1 MATNCLLQVER
12 LSIGVGARHAMS
24 GTKEPLLAVDDISFT
39 IRAGEIVGIAG
50 ESGCGKTLTAL
61 SIPALLPEDISRV
74 SGSIVFDGV
83 DLGALSPRELTAR
96 RGKDI
101 SMIFQEPM
109 TSLNPLLR
117 VGRQIA
123 ESLELHG
130 DTERTRVKQKT
141 LDIMRQVGLPDPV
154 RLAAMY
160 PHQLSG
166 GMRQRVMIA
175 LAIVCGPRLL
185 IADEPTTS
193 LDVTIQAQIL
203 RLLRRINRELGVA
216 ILFISHDLALL
227 SRVCD
232 RMLVMYA
239 GKIVEEGAAGDLFTA
254 PVHEYTRG
262 LIGSIPDRGRKGM
275 ALVNIP
281 GKVPS
286 LEELGNIRDGCPF
299 APRCY
304 SALETCLTHF
314 PKATTLNAQHRV
326 HCVHAGGARHG

>member
-1 MATNCLLQVER
+1 MAMNFLLQVGR
-12 LSIGVGARHAMS
+12 LSIGVSDRHQMS
-24 GTKEPLLAVDDISFT
+24 GANKPLLAVDDISFT
-39 IRAGEIVGIAG
+39 IRAGEIVGIVG

-61 SIPALLPEDISRV
+61 SIPALLPEGVSRV

-83 DLGALSPRELTAR
+83 DLGALSLRELTTR

-109 TSLNPLLR
+109 SSLNPLLR

-130 DTERTRVKQKT
+130 DTERTYVRQKI
-141 LDIMRQVGLPDPV
+141 LDIMRQVELPDPV
-154 RLAAMY
+154 KIATMY

-185 IADEPTTS
+185 IADEPTTA

-227 SRVCD
+227 SHICD

-239 GKIVEEGAAGDLFTA
+239 GKIVEEGTASDLFTV
-254 PVHEYTRG
+254 PVHEYTQG
-262 LIGSIPDRGRKGM
+262 LIGSIPDRSRKGM

-286 LEELGNIRDGCPF
+286 LEELGGIRDGCPF

-326 HCVHAGGARHG
+326 HCVHADRARYG

>member
-1 MATNCLLQVER
+1 MAANLLQVER
-12 LSIGVGARHAMS
+12 LSISVGGGAGRVVS
-24 GTKEPLLAVDDISFT
+24 DTGKPLLAVDDISFT

-61 SIPALLPEDISRV
+61 SIPALLPEGVGRV
-74 SGSIVFDGV
+74 GGSIVFDGV
-83 DLGALSPRELTAR
+83 DLGALPPHELTAR

-130 DTERTRVKQKT
+130 ETDRALVRQKT

-185 IADEPTTS
+185 IADEPSTA

-203 RLLRRINRELGVA
+203 RLLRRINRERGVA

-239 GKIVEEGAAGDLFTA
+239 GKIVEEGAASDLFTA

-262 LIGSIPDRGRKGM
+262 LIGSIPDRSRKGM

-286 LEELGNIRDGCPF
+286 LEELGGIRDGCPF

-304 SALETCLTHF
+304 AAVETCLTHF
-314 PKATTLNAQHRV
+314 PKPTMLNAHHRV
-326 HCVHAGGARHG
+326 HCVHAGARHG